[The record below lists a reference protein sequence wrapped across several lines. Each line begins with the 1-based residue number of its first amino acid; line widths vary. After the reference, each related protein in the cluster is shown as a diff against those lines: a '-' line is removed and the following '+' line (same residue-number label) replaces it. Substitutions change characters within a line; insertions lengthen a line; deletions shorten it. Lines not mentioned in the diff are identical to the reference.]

1 LCHTSILV
9 FFLYIHSLNYSI
21 MAQFILNISDEKKAF
36 KMFEFLQTLNYIQI
50 EELTEENV
58 PILESEKT
66 RMRNRRDSAED
77 TDFKNWDNMKRKFDI
92 R

>member
-1 LCHTSILV
+1 MCHTSILV

-77 TDFKNWDNMKRKFDI
+77 ADFKNWDNMKRKFDI

>member
-1 LCHTSILV
+1 
-9 FFLYIHSLNYSI
+9 

>member
-1 LCHTSILV
+1 MSC
-9 FFLYIHSLNYSI
+9 LYLGFVSYSFI
-21 MAQFILNISDEKKAF
+21 QLFNMAQFILNISDEKKAF

-66 RMRNRRDSAED
+66 LMRNRHDSAED
-77 TDFKNWDNMKRKFDI
+77 ADFKNWDNMKKKFDI
-92 R
+92 H

>member
-1 LCHTSILV
+1 MCHTSILV